1 MQIFLQILS
10 VIGIVLL
17 VLIGL
22 ILLLAG
28 LILFVPIRYRVKI
41 IKEAELTAQAH
52 ATWLLHFLHISY
64 DYPVSGEIVV
74 KILGIPVWKSDF
86 QKEDTE
92 TNAVTGEEKSAEHK
106 QKGNQTAEIK
116 TAEHKQKENQTAEI
130 KNTENE
136 QKKNQTAEYKT
147 TEHKNAENKAVEDET
162 IKSNVFQKIC
172 CKIRNICDKIKKICR
187 DFAYYKDLLQKKE
200 NRMLF
205 ARCKARIYK
214 LLKHMKPG
222 KLQAQVRF
230 GTGEPDTTGYLMGV
244 YGMLLPI
251 LGKDICVTP
260 DFDERILEG
269 RGYAKGRITLFY
281 LLYQGVR
288 IYFDEGLHKLI
299 ENIKRE
305 DN

>member
-17 VLIGL
+17 ALIGL

-52 ATWLLHFLHISY
+52 ATWLLHFLYISY
-64 DYPVSGEIVV
+64 AYPVSGEIVV

-92 TNAVTGEEKSAEHK
+92 KNAVTGEEKSAEHK
-106 QKGNQTAEIK
+106 QKENQTAEIK
-116 TAEHKQKENQTAEI
+116 TAEHEKKENQTAEH
-130 KNTENE
+130 
-136 QKKNQTAEYKT
+136 KT

-162 IKSNVFQKIC
+162 LKSNVFQKIC
-172 CKIRNICDKIKKICR
+172 YKIRNICDKIKKICQ

-230 GTGEPDTTGYLMGV
+230 GTGEPDTTGYLMGL
-244 YGMLLPI
+244 YGMLLPV

-281 LLYQGVR
+281 LLYQGAR

-305 DN
+305 DK